1 MNTAAPEPWAVRSG
15 EVPCG
20 WGSALAHGCST
31 EDADLKECVSHH
43 RQRVEHCP
51 PVRSVSFEPFQS
63 KASSG
68 PGSVSQLQGQGGGA
82 ASSSCHTQLH
92 PLQSWGGG
100 VPTTSFRGAPPLRKG
115 SSHLKKNLPRDL
127 HLPIPPH
134 LRHLAHVPGWSQAAG
149 ST

>member
-1 MNTAAPEPWAVRSG
+1 MRSG

-20 WGSALAHGCST
+20 WGSALAHGCPT
-31 EDADLKECVSHH
+31 EDADVKECVSHH

-51 PVRSVSFEPFQS
+51 PVRPVSFEPFQS

-92 PLQSWGGG
+92 PLQSSGGG
-100 VPTTSFRGAPPLRKG
+100 PDHFLQRRTALEKGVQPPEKKSAPGPTPSHPSPP
-115 SSHLKKNLPRDL
+115 
-127 HLPIPPH
+127 
-134 LRHLAHVPGWSQAAG
+134 
-149 ST
+149 